1 MHAFA
6 VRATELLR
14 VHRTYGGGSGLVVP
28 FPDGSC
34 HSLLAAVG
42 QIAVVVV
49 AAAEAVAVLVAAF
62 VVVVA
67 VVVVDQIDLE
77 LAPVGGIVQ
86 NFAADFRTVG

>member
-49 AAAEAVAVLVAAF
+49 AAAEVVAVLVAAF
-62 VVVVA
+62 VVVA